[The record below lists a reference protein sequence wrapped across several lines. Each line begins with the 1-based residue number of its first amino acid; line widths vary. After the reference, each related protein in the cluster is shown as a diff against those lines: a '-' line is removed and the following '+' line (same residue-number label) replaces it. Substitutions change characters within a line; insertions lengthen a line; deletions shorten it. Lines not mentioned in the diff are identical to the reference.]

1 MSNFLQ
7 RVAATVIQPKA
18 RLQPMFGSIFA
29 PATLSSSAE
38 FSPAQAEIS
47 SQTFAPHRQE
57 PMTAPRFDSASQA
70 FASDASVSEDR
81 LFSASAHED
90 SSAAHSNR
98 SPAADQ
104 PLLPA
109 FGSPSAFR
117 GPAHAHPSVED
128 SGLAFESSK
137 PAAAN
142 QSASPGPYQP
152 LIAASQQSVPRLQPH
167 EPMATSAAIRTSG
180 SEAARRSQPA
190 QREADEIHIHIGR
203 IEVAAIAQ
211 PAPRPAAA
219 AARRSLNLDE
229 YLRRGN
235 GRPG

>member
-7 RVAATVIQPKA
+7 RVAATVIQPRA
-18 RLQPMFGSIFA
+18 RLHPMVGSIFA
-29 PATLSSSAE
+29 PSTLSLPAE
-38 FSPAQAEIS
+38 FSSTQTEIS
-47 SQTFAPHRQE
+47 SQTFASHQE
-57 PMTAPRFDSASQA
+57 PMTASRFDTSSQA
-70 FASDASVSEDR
+70 FVSQPFASEDR
-81 LFSASAHED
+81 LFSATPHED
-90 SSAAHSNR
+90 SSLARSNQ

-109 FGSPSAFR
+109 FDDLRWPSHRHQFA
-117 GPAHAHPSVED
+117 ED
-128 SGLAFESSK
+128 AAFEFSK
-137 PAAAN
+137 SATAN
-142 QSASPGPYQP
+142 QLAPPGPYQP
-152 LIAASQQSVPRLQPH
+152 LIAATQQPAPKLQPR
-167 EPMATSAAIRTSG
+167 ESLPTSTAART
-180 SEAARRSQPA
+180 SEAARRAQPA

-211 PAPRPAAA
+211 PSPRPVAV

>member
-7 RVAATVIQPKA
+7 RVAATIIQPKA

-29 PATLSSSAE
+29 PATLPSPAE
-38 FSPAQAEIS
+38 FSPAQAEIA

-57 PMTAPRFDSASQA
+57 PMTAPHFDASSQAFASQA
-70 FASDASVSEDR
+70 FASEDR
-81 LFSASAHED
+81 LFSATAPED
-90 SSAAHSNR
+90 SSPAHSNR

-104 PLLPA
+104 PLRPA
-109 FGSPSAFR
+109 FSSPNDVR
-117 GPAHAHPSVED
+117 GPAHPHPFVED
-128 SGLAFESSK
+128 SAFESSK
-137 PAAAN
+137 PATAI
-142 QSASPGPYQP
+142 QSASPSPYQP
-152 LIAASQQSVPRLQPH
+152 LIAASQQPSPKLQPR
-167 EPMATSAAIRTSG
+167 EPMRTSTAARTSA
-180 SEAARRSQPA
+180 SEAARRAQSA

-203 IEVAAIAQ
+203 IEVAAIIQ
-211 PAPRPAAA
+211 PPPRPTAA

>member
-7 RVAATVIQPKA
+7 RVAATVIQPKV

-29 PATLSSSAE
+29 PATLSSPAE
-38 FSPAQAEIS
+38 LFPATAEIS

-57 PMTAPRFDSASQA
+57 PMTAPHFDTASQAIANQA
-70 FASDASVSEDR
+70 FASEER
-81 LFSASAHED
+81 LFSATPHEEPSAPR
-90 SSAAHSNR
+90 SNR
-98 SPAADQ
+98 SPAANQ
-104 PLLPA
+104 PLLPV
-109 FGSPSAFR
+109 FSR
-117 GPAHAHPSVED
+117 PAHPVVED
-128 SGLAFESSK
+128 AAFEALK
-137 PAAAN
+137 PAPAN
-142 QSASPGPYQP
+142 QSVSPDPYQP
-152 LIAASQQSVPRLQPH
+152 LIAASQQTVPRLQPR
-167 EPMATSAAIRTSG
+167 ESAPTPTAARTSG
-180 SEAARRSQPA
+180 AEAARRSQPA

-235 GRPG
+235 GQRG

>member
-29 PATLSSSAE
+29 PATLPSPAE
-38 FSPAQAEIS
+38 SFPAQAEIS
-47 SQTFAPHRQE
+47 SQTFAPHRQQS
-57 PMTAPRFDSASQA
+57 MTSPHLDPSSQAVASQT
-70 FASDASVSEDR
+70 FAGEDR
-81 LFSASAHED
+81 LFSTTAQEG
-90 SSAAHSNR
+90 SSLARSNR

-104 PLLPA
+104 PLLPV
-109 FGSPSAFR
+109 FSSPNDLRGST
-117 GPAHAHPSVED
+117 HPHPFVED
-128 SGLAFESSK
+128 STFESSK
-137 PAAAN
+137 SATAN
-142 QSASPGPYQP
+142 QAASPAPYQP
-152 LIAASQQSVPRLQPH
+152 LLAASQQPAPKLQPR
-167 EPMATSAAIRTSG
+167 ESLPTSAATRTSA
-180 SEAARRSQPA
+180 SEAARRAQPA

-203 IEVAAIAQ
+203 IEVAAITQ
-211 PAPRPAAA
+211 PSPRPAAA

>member
-29 PATLSSSAE
+29 PATPLSPAE
-38 FSPAQAEIS
+38 FSPTQTEIS
-47 SQTFAPHRQE
+47 SQTFAPHRQQS
-57 PMTAPRFDSASQA
+57 MTVSHVDPSSQT
-70 FASDASVSEDR
+70 FASHTFAGEDR
-81 LFSASAHED
+81 LFSTTAPED
-90 SSAAHSNR
+90 SSPARSNR

-104 PLLPA
+104 PLLPVV
-109 FGSPSAFR
+109 SRPNDLR
-117 GPAHAHPSVED
+117 GPSHPHQLAED
-128 SGLAFESSK
+128 AAFEFSK
-137 PAAAN
+137 SAN
-142 QSASPGPYQP
+142 QLASPGPYQP
-152 LIAASQQSVPRLQPH
+152 LIAASQQTAPRLQPR
-167 EPMATSAAIRTSG
+167 ESPPTSAAARTSG
-180 SEAARRSQPA
+180 SEAARRAQPA

-211 PAPRPAAA
+211 PSPRPAAA

>member
-29 PATLSSSAE
+29 PATLPSPAE
-38 FSPAQAEIS
+38 FFPAQAEIS
-47 SQTFAPHRQE
+47 SQTIASHRHE
-57 PMTAPRFDSASQA
+57 RMTAPHSDTSSQA
-70 FASDASVSEDR
+70 LASHAFETQDR
-81 LFSASAHED
+81 LFPTNPHED
-90 SSAAHSNR
+90 SSLSRLNR
-98 SPAADQ
+98 SSTTDQ

-109 FGSPSAFR
+109 YDDFR
-117 GPAHAHPSVED
+117 GPSHRHQFAED
-128 SGLAFESSK
+128 PAFEFSK
-137 PAAAN
+137 SANAN
-142 QSASPGPYQP
+142 QLASSDPYQP
-152 LIAASQQSVPRLQPH
+152 LIAASQQTAPKLHPRESP
-167 EPMATSAAIRTSG
+167 PTPT
-180 SEAARRSQPA
+180 AARTRGAEAGRRAQSA

-229 YLRRGN
+229 YLGRGN
-235 GRPG
+235 GRRG

>member
-1 MSNFLQ
+1 VSNFLE

-18 RLQPMFGSIFA
+18 KLQPMLGSIFA
-29 PATLSSSAE
+29 PATLR
-38 FSPAQAEIS
+38 SPAECFPAQTEIS

-57 PMTAPRFDSASQA
+57 PMTAPHFDTSSQA
-70 FASDASVSEDR
+70 FASEDR
-81 LFSASAHED
+81 SFSATAQKD
-90 SSAAHSNR
+90 SSPAGSNR
-98 SPAADQ
+98 NPAADQ

-109 FGSPSAFR
+109 FSSPNDLR
-117 GPAHAHPSVED
+117 GPADPHPFVED
-128 SGLAFESSK
+128 FDPAFESSK
-137 PAAAN
+137 PTAAN
-142 QSASPGPYQP
+142 QLTSSGPYQP
-152 LIAASQQSVPRLQPH
+152 LVVASQQTAPRLQPH
-167 EPMATSAAIRTSG
+167 ESLPTSAADRISG

-190 QREADEIHIHIGR
+190 QREADEIYIHIGR

-219 AARRSLNLDE
+219 RRALNLDD

>member
-18 RLQPMFGSIFA
+18 RLQPMLGSIFA
-29 PATLSSSAE
+29 PTT
-38 FSPAQAEIS
+38 FYSPAGPFTPEIS
-47 SQTFAPHRQE
+47 SQTVEPHHHEPTTAPHSDTSNQ
-57 PMTAPRFDSASQA
+57 TLASQA
-70 FASDASVSEDR
+70 FANEDR
-81 LFSASAHED
+81 LLSITPNED
-90 SSAAHSNR
+90 SSPARSNR
-98 SPAADQ
+98 SLAADQ

-109 FGSPSAFR
+109 SGNPSDR
-117 GPAHAHPSVED
+117 QGPTQPHPFVED
-128 SGLAFESSK
+128 SAFESLKS
-137 PAAAN
+137 AAN
-142 QSASPGPYQP
+142 QPATPATYQP
-152 LIAASQQSVPRLQPH
+152 LIAASQQPPPRLQPR
-167 EPMATSAAIRTSG
+167 ESLPNPASARTAA
-180 SEAARRSQPA
+180 SEAARRRQPA

-211 PAPRPAAA
+211 PAPRPTAA

>member
-1 MSNFLQ
+1 MSHFLE

-18 RLQPMFGSIFA
+18 RLHPMLGSIFA
-29 PATLSSSAE
+29 PTTLC
-38 FSPAQAEIS
+38 SPAESVPAEIS
-47 SQTFAPHRQE
+47 TQTVAPHRQE
-57 PMTAPRFDSASQA
+57 PTHFDATSHA
-70 FASDASVSEDR
+70 FASHPFESHAFE
-81 LFSASAHED
+81 FPATPHED
-90 SSAAHSNR
+90 SSPARSNR

-109 FGSPSAFR
+109 FVSPTDLRGSTR
-117 GPAHAHPSVED
+117 AHPSVED
-128 SGLAFESSK
+128 SAFESSK
-137 PAAAN
+137 PAGADH
-142 QSASPGPYQP
+142 SPSLSPYQP
-152 LIAASQQSVPRLQPH
+152 LIAASQQPPPKLQPR
-167 EPMATSAAIRTSG
+167 ESPPTSVAARTSAA
-180 SEAARRSQPA
+180 EAARRAQPA

-211 PAPRPAAA
+211 TAPRPAAA

>member
-29 PATLSSSAE
+29 PATLPSPAE
-38 FSPAQAEIS
+38 FFPVHTEIS
-47 SQTFAPHRQE
+47 SQAFAPHRHE
-57 PMTAPRFDSASQA
+57 PTHFEGPGHA
-70 FASDASVSEDR
+70 FVSEAISSEDR
-81 LFSASAHED
+81 LFPPTVPED
-90 SSAAHSNR
+90 SSPARSNR
-98 SPAADQ
+98 SFADDQ
-104 PLLPA
+104 LLLPV
-109 FGSPSAFR
+109 FNG
-117 GPAHAHPSVED
+117 GPGPTEPRSSVED
-128 SGLAFESSK
+128 AGLVFESSK
-137 PAAAN
+137 VAAADH
-142 QSASPGPYQP
+142 SVPPYLYQT
-152 LIAASQQSVPRLQPH
+152 LIAAGQQPTPRLQPR
-167 EPMATSAAIRTSG
+167 ESPPNPAAVRTSA
-180 SEAARRSQPA
+180 SETARRFQPA
-190 QREADEIHIHIGR
+190 QREPDEIHIHIGR